1 MPLLELPHAGACL
14 VCGRHNPHGLRLSLY
29 VNTDDNVVTCDFS
42 PQPHHAGFEGIV
54 HGGLLA
60 TVADEAMV
68 WAATWTGRNF
78 CVCGEMA
85 IRYRA
90 RAQVGMPLTTVA
102 RVESARARLVMAT
115 CIIYGPDEVV
125 VAQAMGKYVPM
136 PPDQSRRILDSLL
149 PDPSTAAAAALL
161 RVR

>member
-1 MPLLELPHAGACL
+1 
-14 VCGRHNPHGLRLSLY
+14 
-29 VNTDDNVVTCDFS
+29 
-42 PQPHHAGFEGIV
+42 
-54 HGGLLA
+54 
-60 TVADEAMV
+60 MV

-125 VAQAMGKYVPM
+125 VAQAMGKYVPI
-136 PPDQSRRILDSLL
+136 PPDQNLRILDSLL